1 MQVVNSQIESY
12 IFLPENREQQA
23 SILTEREI
31 HREVMENLYRLNL
44 PWQEK
49 ATILCDAVPDL
60 KHSLPYLQYWLKIGK
75 LTEDEYSTISQ
86 IVLLSTLNK

>member
-1 MQVVNSQIESY
+1 MQVVSSKIESY
-12 IFLPENREQQA
+12 IFPPENREQRA
-23 SILTEREI
+23 SILTDKEI

-49 ATILCDAVPDL
+49 ATLLCAAVPDL

-75 LTEDEYSTISQ
+75 LTKEEYS
-86 IVLLSTLNK
+86 IVSRIILLSVLTV

>member
-12 IFLPENREQQA
+12 IFLPDDREEQA
-23 SILTEREI
+23 SFLSDKDI
-31 HREVMENLYRLNL
+31 HRAVMDNLYRLNL

-49 ATILCDAVPDL
+49 ASILCDAVPDL

-75 LTEDEYSTISQ
+75 LTDDEYSVVSKA
-86 IVLLSTLNK
+86 VLLSSLNV

>member
-1 MQVVNSQIESY
+1 MNSKIESY
-12 IFLPENREQQA
+12 IFLPDDRDQQA
-23 SILTEREI
+23 SILSDKDI

-60 KHSLPYLQYWLKIGK
+60 KYSLPHLQYWLKIGK
-75 LTEDEYSTISQ
+75 LTEDEYNIVSKT
-86 IVLLSTLNK
+86 VLLSTLSV